1 VTLVDANLILYA
13 YDSSSSQHEPARK
26 WLESTLSE
34 PEPSAFAWM
43 TIFAFLR
50 IGTNPHALR
59 QPFSMADGLEIVSEW
74 LSRPN
79 VVIVNPTERHWE
91 IFRDLVVKGQ
101 AQSSLISDA
110 HLAALAIEHGA
121 ILATTDRDFTRFP
134 GLRILNPL
142 GA

>member
-1 VTLVDANLILYA
+1 MTLVDANLLLYA
-13 YDSSSSQHEPARK
+13 YDSSSPQHEPARK

-43 TIFAFLR
+43 TILAFLC
-50 IGTNPHALR
+50 IGTNPRALR
-59 QPFSMADGLEIVSEW
+59 QPLSVADALEIVSEW
-74 LSRPN
+74 LSRAN
-79 VVIVNPTERHWE
+79 IVVVNPTERHWE
-91 IFRDLVVKGQ
+91 IFRGLVVKGQ

-110 HLAALAIEHGA
+110 HLATLAIEHGA

-142 GA
+142 EA